1 MIGSSY
7 KQKPAIVLKIKKKK
21 NYPQTV
27 TRLDTCY
34 FRLSFFIFRN
44 IYNKIMDLLFS

>member
-21 NYPQTV
+21 KISTDSYKTWYMLLQIV
-27 TRLDTCY
+27 FLY
-34 FRLSFFIFRN
+34 FQKHI
-44 IYNKIMDLLFS
+44 